1 MGAYLM
7 EQFYRVKIGN
17 CERHLPLINAGT
29 ISYHSFNMLGDT
41 ELNIESAKVLASF
54 LRDVDIIVTV
64 ESKAIALVQEL
75 ASILKHP
82 KYVIVRKSAKN
93 YMVNPITVSGNTI
106 ISGGANYYLDGMDIE
121 HLKGKRIAIVDDVV
135 STCGTIDAVCRLLK
149 KAGLTINKIAC
160 ILCEGKV
167 TTEFNGI
174 PVISCD
180 FIPLMENNN
189 D

>member
-1 MGAYLM
+1 M
-7 EQFYRVKIGN
+7 EQFYNVKIGN
-17 CERHLPLINAGT
+17 CERELPLVNAGK
-29 ISYHSFNMLGDT
+29 ISYYSFNMMGDM
-41 ELNIESAKVLASF
+41 ELNVESAKLLALF
-54 LRDVDIIVTV
+54 LEDIDIIVTV

-82 KYVIVRKSAKN
+82 RYVIVRKSAKS
-93 YMVNPITVSGNTI
+93 YMVNPISVPGNTI
-106 ISGGANYYLDGMDIE
+106 ISGGVDYYLDGNDIE

-135 STCGTIDAVCRLLK
+135 STCGTIDAIYRLLN

-167 TTEFNGI
+167 TAEFKGI
-174 PVISCD
+174 PVISCG

-189 D
+189 DW

>member
-1 MGAYLM
+1 M
-7 EQFYRVKIGN
+7 EQFYKVKIGN
-17 CERHLPLINAGT
+17 CERELPLVNAGKA
-29 ISYHSFNMLGDT
+29 SYYSFNMMGDM
-41 ELNIESAKVLASF
+41 ELNVESAKLLASF
-54 LRDVDIIVTV
+54 LEDTDIIVTV

-82 KYVIVRKSAKN
+82 RYVIVRKSAKS
-93 YMVNPITVSGNTI
+93 YMVNPISVPGNTI
-106 ISGGANYYLDGMDIE
+106 ISGGADYYLDGTDIE
-121 HLKGKRIAIVDDVV
+121 HLKGKRIAIVDDVI
-135 STCGTIDAVCRLLK
+135 STCGTIDAICRLLK

-167 TTEFNGI
+167 TTEFNSI
-174 PVISCD
+174 PVISCG